1 MNMKKTG
8 ITGLLPMR
16 LSWIVV
22 TDYPG
27 VPGAL
32 AANFGFAA

>member
-8 ITGLLPMR
+8 IAGLLPMR

-22 TDYPG
+22 ADYPG
-27 VPGAL
+27 VSGAL
-32 AANFGFAA
+32 VANFGFAA